1 MKEAIIVGV
10 GSEKYLEY
18 SLNELENLAL
28 ANNIKC
34 IKKYTQHLDKPNGFT
49 YVQKGKLEEVNDYL
63 NNNQNIS
70 YLIINDELTGS
81 QIRNIQNKLDR
92 DDVNVIDRTQLI
104 LDIFNDQA
112 QSKEAKIQ
120 VEIARLGYELTHLIN
135 KEEDYDQQRGG
146 VGVANRGSG
155 EGKLEMDKRIIKDK
169 IHLLR
174 KELKEIESSKEV
186 QSKLRVKN
194 EMLLVSL
201 VGYTNAGK
209 STLMNHLIED
219 EADKKV
225 FAKDKLF
232 ATLDTSIRRMLLEKN
247 REVLLSD
254 TVGFIDK
261 LPHNLVASFNSTLK
275 QILNAD
281 LILQVIDYSD
291 SNYREHQRVTNN
303 TLKEIGVTQDT
314 FMIYV
319 YNKADKIPEQI
330 YPLYEDDSIIMSA
343 KDEKSINLL
352 KEVIYKQLF
361 ADVSKVTLLIPYQDS
376 KDLDYLYKNTDI
388 SKNEQLENGYL
399 IEVELTSKELER
411 YQKYIVNE

>member
-194 EMLLVSL
+194 EKLLVSL

-275 QILNAD
+275 QILGAD

-291 SNYREHQRVTNN
+291 PNYREHQRVTNN

>member
-232 ATLDTSIRRMLLEKN
+232 ATLDTSIRRMSLEKN

>member
-232 ATLDTSIRRMLLEKN
+232 ATLDTSIRRMSLEKN

-275 QILNAD
+275 QILGAD

-291 SNYREHQRVTNN
+291 PNYREHQRVTNN

-330 YPLYEDDSIIMSA
+330 YPLYEDDNIIMSA

>member
-155 EGKLEMDKRIIKDK
+155 EGKLETDKRIIKDK

-225 FAKDKLF
+225 LAKDKLF

-275 QILNAD
+275 QILGAD

-291 SNYREHQRVTNN
+291 PNYREHQRVTNN

>member
-275 QILNAD
+275 QILGAD

-291 SNYREHQRVTNN
+291 PNYREHQRVTNN

-319 YNKADKIPEQI
+319 YNKADKIPEQS
-330 YPLYEDDSIIMSA
+330 YPLYEDDNIIMSA